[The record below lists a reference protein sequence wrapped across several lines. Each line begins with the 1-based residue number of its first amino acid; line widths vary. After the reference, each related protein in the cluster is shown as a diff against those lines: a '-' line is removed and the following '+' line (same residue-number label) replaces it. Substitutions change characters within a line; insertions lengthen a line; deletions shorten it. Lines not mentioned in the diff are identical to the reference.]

1 MKVKLSMPEHLGD
14 ITLREYKRYDRIINT
29 NKEDANSERFVQ
41 TKMVEIFC
49 GLTYEQA
56 AAMKLIDFNRV
67 VTELYDILI
76 QQPKLV
82 QTFKMGDREFG
93 FIPNLE
99 EMTFGE
105 YIDLD
110 TYITKMQEMEKAMSV
125 LYRPITQK
133 IKDKYIIQEYQG
145 DLLHDEMLNMPMDA
159 VVSSIVFFYDLGI
172 ELSNVMMNYTNNP
185 QLKAYQQQLMD
196 SQKSG
201 GGFNPY
207 THWHTEILG
216 DLNK

>member
-1 MKVKLSMPEHLGD
+1 MPEHLGD
-14 ITLREYKRYDRIINT
+14 ITLRQYKRYDRIINT

-145 DLLHDEMLNMPMDA
+145 DLLHNEMLNMPMDA
-159 VVSSIVFFYDLGI
+159 VVSSIVFFYNLGI

>member
-14 ITLREYKRYDRIINT
+14 ITLRQYKRYDRIINT

>member
-14 ITLREYKRYDRIINT
+14 ITLRQYKRYDRIINT

-145 DLLHDEMLNMPMDA
+145 DLLHNEMLNMPMDA
-159 VVSSIVFFYDLGI
+159 VVSSIVFFYNLGI

-185 QLKAYQQQLMD
+185 QLKAYQQQL
-196 SQKSG
+196 
-201 GGFNPY
+201 
-207 THWHTEILG
+207 
-216 DLNK
+216 

>member
-1 MKVKLSMPEHLGD
+1 MPEHLGD

>member
-14 ITLREYKRYDRIINT
+14 ITLRQYKRYDRIINT

-145 DLLHDEMLNMPMDA
+145 DLLHNEMLNMPMDA
-159 VVSSIVFFYDLGI
+159 VVSSIVFFYNLGI